1 MYRQTQRPPLNDSV
15 LVDMRGPGEWVVG
28 APAGGRA
35 LHVYKLGRADW
46 LVSEV
51 GRDTE
56 GRGPDLRRALA
67 ALFAGVRAPE
77 WLNAVAASLNGGELE
92 SVESGKAER

>member
-1 MYRQTQRPPLNDSV
+1 MYRQTHFPQLNERI
-15 LVDMRGPGEWVVG
+15 LVDVRGPGEWVVD
-28 APAGGRA
+28 ASAGERA

-56 GRGPDLRRALA
+56 GRAPDLRRAFA
-67 ALFAGVRAPE
+67 ALFAGAQAPE
-77 WLNAVAASLNGGELE
+77 WLNAVAASLDGGEP
-92 SVESGKAER
+92 ERDE

>member
-1 MYRQTQRPPLNDSV
+1 M
-15 LVDMRGPGEWVVG
+15 G

-35 LHVYKLGRADW
+35 LHVYTLGRADW

-56 GRGPDLRRALA
+56 GRGSNLRRALA
-67 ALFAGVRAPE
+67 ALLAGVRAPE
-77 WLNAVAASLNGGELE
+77 WLNAIAESLNGGELE